1 MTSEMKGEKQ
11 MRAIRTMVAAAIAIT
26 GAFMMRADTPATT
39 EFGSVTTN
47 TTIYTSAQADAKF
60 REKASADTKTVAF
73 AAKAGD
79 SSMKTVTVTPVSG
92 TAVTQD
98 VVVAH
103 QSLSGYV
110 PTSRKVAGMA
120 LTGDV
125 TLKTLTF
132 GSKTYNGSSA
142 ATITAA
148 DLGAVTDISGKLDRT
163 AISTA
168 LSGLDTTGMTTLD
181 ATISKLSALITALKG
196 IQ

>member
-1 MTSEMKGEKQ
+1 
-11 MRAIRTMVAAAIAIT
+11 
-26 GAFMMRADTPATT
+26 
-39 EFGSVTTN
+39 
-47 TTIYTSAQADAKF
+47 
-60 REKASADTKTVAF
+60 
-73 AAKAGD
+73 
-79 SSMKTVTVTPVSG
+79 MKTVTVTPVSG

-132 GSKTYNGSSA
+132 GSKTYNGGTA
-142 ATITAA
+142 AEITAA
-148 DLGAVTDISGKLDRT
+148 DLGAVTDISGKLDKA

-168 LSGLDTTGMTTLD
+168 LSAIDTTGMTTLD
-181 ATISKLSALITALKG
+181 ATISKLAALITALKG
-196 IQ
+196 IGQ